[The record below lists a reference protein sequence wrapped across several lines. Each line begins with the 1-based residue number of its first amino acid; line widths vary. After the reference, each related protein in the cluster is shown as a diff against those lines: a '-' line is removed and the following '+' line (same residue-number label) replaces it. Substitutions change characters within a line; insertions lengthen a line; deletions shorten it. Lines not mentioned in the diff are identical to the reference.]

1 MIIKKKGGKM
11 MKTLFNRQMMK
22 MRLQTG
28 QLLSKLMEEEK
39 GDTNFVA
46 IIILIVIII
55 GIATIFR
62 DKLTDAV
69 NNVMGQLT
77 DFIG

>member
-1 MIIKKKGGKM
+1 